1 MKKIIILLSLAI
13 PFIIA
18 SAFQNAKKQLPDIK
32 LKDVNGK
39 EINIKDYGKSGKIT
53 IISLWATW
61 CKPCIL
67 EINNINEQLDTWK
80 EKYNVQ
86 LVAVTIDQAKNT
98 PKVKPFADGQG
109 WDFDVI
115 MDTNQD
121 LMRALNAPSVPYM
134 VLVDQNGTIVYEHN
148 GYNQG
153 DEFTLEKKLEKL
165 SAEKK

>member
-1 MKKIIILLSLAI
+1 MKKIIILASVLVVLV
-13 PFIIA
+13 A
-18 SAFQNAKKQLPDIK
+18 SAFQIGKKQLPDIK

-39 EINIKDYGKSGKIT
+39 DVNIKDYGKTGKIT

-80 EKYNVQ
+80 EKYKVQ
-86 LVAVTIDQAKNT
+86 MVTVTVDQAKNT
-98 PKVKPFADGQG
+98 PNVKPFVDGQG

-121 LMRALNAPSVPYM
+121 LMHALNVPSVPYM
-134 VLVDQNGTIVYEHN
+134 LLIDQQGNIVYEHN

-153 DEFTLEKKLEKL
+153 DEFILEKKLEKL
-165 SAEKK
+165 AADNK

>member
-67 EINNINEQLDTWK
+67 EINNINEQIDTWK

-86 LVAVTIDQAKNT
+86 RCNLHYQRKVFMWQA
-98 PKVKPFADGQG
+98 
-109 WDFDVI
+109 
-115 MDTNQD
+115 
-121 LMRALNAPSVPYM
+121 
-134 VLVDQNGTIVYEHN
+134 
-148 GYNQG
+148 
-153 DEFTLEKKLEKL
+153 
-165 SAEKK
+165 

>member
-1 MKKIIILLSLAI
+1 MKNILILSSLLVVI
-13 PFIIA
+13 VA
-18 SAFQNAKKQLPDIK
+18 SSFQIGKKQLPDIK

-39 EINIKDYGKSGKIT
+39 DVNIKDYGKTGKIT

-80 EKYNVQ
+80 EKYKVQ
-86 LVAVTIDQAKNT
+86 LVTVTVDQAKNT
-98 PKVKPFADGQG
+98 PKVKPFVDGQG
-109 WDFDVI
+109 WEFDVI

-121 LMRALNAPSVPYM
+121 LMHALNVPSVPYM
-134 VLVDQNGTIVYEHN
+134 LLIDQEGNIVYEHN

-153 DEFTLEKKLEKL
+153 DEFILEKKLEKL
-165 SAEKK
+165 AANNK

>member
-1 MKKIIILLSLAI
+1 MLLALLPLFAVST
-13 PFIIA
+13 
-18 SAFQNAKKQLPDIK
+18 AFQSGKKQLPDLK

-39 EINIKDYGKSGKIT
+39 DVNIKDYGKSGKIT

-67 EINNINEQLDTWK
+67 EIDNISELMDTWK
-80 EKYNVQ
+80 EKYNIQ

-98 PKVKPFADGQG
+98 PKVKPFVDGKR

-121 LMRALNAPSVPYM
+121 LMRAFNAPSVPYM
-134 VLVDQNGTIVYEHN
+134 VLVDQQGNIIYEHN

-153 DEFTLEKKLEKL
+153 DEFILEKKLDQLTSGK
-165 SAEKK
+165 